1 MLRLDGRGRRSP
13 EALATKFQERFAAL
27 CEEGKGRDQAY
38 ARWYSEMLE
47 ATEPDG
53 LIYAF
58 ADWPSPDDGLA
69 VLNMP
74 EDARVPFPP
83 PGEASE

>member
-1 MLRLDGRGRRSP
+1 
-13 EALATKFQERFAAL
+13 
-27 CEEGKGRDQAY
+27 
-38 ARWYSEMLE
+38 MLE